1 MGILRPHHV
10 GAAVENLEEEAR
22 VYQEMFGCKLSEMEQ
37 RSGLRAIFAYVGGDE
52 VELAEDHRPES
63 FLKPEG

>member
-1 MGILRPHHV
+1 
-10 GAAVENLEEEAR
+10 

-52 VELAEDHRPES
+52 LELAEDHRPES